1 MSRLVRGPRI
11 NPMRRRTY
19 LARAGRSAF
28 AVSTVAAT
36 AGCLATGGDGDG
48 PPATVADPPAGVYRP
63 KAVPRLR
70 TVGVADAGPFRLA
83 LAYGPPVRFWEV
95 VGGETY
101 LREVADAD
109 DVHLVALAWDPETG
123 VVLPEVGLTVA
134 VLRDG
139 DLVTQ
144 EAVYAMLSQGMGF
157 HYGDN
162 FALDGDGAY
171 EVTVAVG
178 GLQGRRT
185 GAFAGRFGD
194 PASHTFAFDYAAG
207 DRDALPV
214 ARADDPGSRGALPP
228 APPDGVPAAVAP
240 ADPPGT
246 RIGRART
253 ADVVLDVR
261 ALDGD
266 AAATRMESADDADG
280 GDDAGATSASDYLAV
295 LARTPFND
303 LVLPAMGL
311 RATVE
316 REGDGSETRI
326 LARTVDPEL
335 GYHYGTPVEDVAA
348 ATAVHVETL
357 TPPQVARHEGY
368 ETAFRGLDTV
378 RVTPP

>member
-1 MSRLVRGPRI
+1 MSRFVRGPRI

-19 LARAGRSAF
+19 LARAGRSAL
-28 AVSTVAAT
+28 AVTTVAAT
-36 AGCLATGGDGDG
+36 AGCLAAGGDRDE

-266 AAATRMESADDADG
+266 AAATRMESADGADG